1 MIYPNGKVALPLLP
15 CIPGNLVTVP
25 ESLTDHLTAIELRLR
40 ALEEAIKER
49 QPQDDAESIHQSSD
63 TLWSQLE
70 AELAGSDAPTDTLK
84 GLEGS
89 LWSQMYEDA
98 AEASGE
104 CSDATG
110 KDGAAMIRAVAA
122 WIEKWA
128 SSSQIDTDQLLRAL
142 DAEAQAAR
150 VEG

>member
-25 ESLTDHLTAIELRLR
+25 ESLTDRLTAIELRLR
-40 ALEEAIKER
+40 ALENAIKR
-49 QPQDDAESIHQSSD
+49 GQTQDDADPTHQSSD

-70 AELAGSDAPTDTLK
+70 AELAGSDAPADTLK
-84 GLEGS
+84 GAEGS
-89 LWSQMYEDA
+89 MWSQMYEDA
-98 AEASGE
+98 AELTGG
-104 CSDATG
+104 CSDVTG

-128 SSSQIDTDQLLRAL
+128 GSSQIDTDRLMQAL
-142 DAEAQAAR
+142 EAEAQAAR
-150 VEG
+150 AWQ